1 MLPRIEIMDT
11 TLRDGEQT
19 SDGRPATFVQTVV
32 TGAAGGKEFK
42 TRGLDADQAGEAVA
56 ATVKMPSRIEITY
69 NEHGF

>member
-19 SDGRPATFVQTVV
+19 RAASATFFVQTVV

-42 TRGLDADQAGEAVA
+42 TRGLDAAQAGEAVA
-56 ATVKMPSRIEITY
+56 ATVKMPSRIETTY